1 MTDVVT
7 SLRGWLGAG
16 ADTEAAAAAAGAPG
30 ALLRVGGTAGNTGP
44 V

>member
-1 MTDVVT
+1 MTDVAT
-7 SLRGWLGAG
+7 SLRGWIGAE

-30 ALLRVGGTAGNTGP
+30 ALLSGGGTAGNTGP